1 MIITFSYHRKNIFGI
16 IKQYSKI
23 VYSLKDSD
31 KFFAKLSAD
40 KKVIFVSKV
49 IFTDENV
56 IFAERFRRN
65 ENGLEP
71 GELSNIY
78 RFQY

>member
-1 MIITFSYHRKNIFGI
+1 MIITFSYHRKNIFGT